1 MVEGLECLNLPVQ
14 VPAALAERESP
25 PEGTK
30 WTIPDWFRE
39 EWPSIAAEAVEEE
52 GGVAL
57 DFLQREGETVVVPKG
72 WWVWICDISKDK
84 FSQSQN

>member
-1 MVEGLECLNLPVQ
+1 MFLKGYHYVQ
-14 VPAALAERESP
+14 VSAALAERESP

-39 EWPSIAAEAVEEE
+39 EWPSIAAEAVEEV

-72 WWVWICDISKDK
+72 WWVRRENICNCS
-84 FSQSQN
+84 SARLTSP